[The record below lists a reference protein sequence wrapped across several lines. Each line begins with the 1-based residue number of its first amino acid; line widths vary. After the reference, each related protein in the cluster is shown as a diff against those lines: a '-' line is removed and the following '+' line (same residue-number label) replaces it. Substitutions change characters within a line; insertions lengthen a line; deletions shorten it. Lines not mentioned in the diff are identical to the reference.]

1 MDTVFIRG
9 LEIATLIGI
18 AEWERQVKQT
28 VVINLELATDILPA
42 AAGDD
47 LRDALD
53 YSAVS
58 RRLREFVGAST
69 FQLVETLA
77 ERTAQM
83 ILDEFPVRRL
93 RLELAKPRP
102 HSGGHTVGLII
113 ERGAPGREDD
123 HGVR

>member
-9 LEIATLIGI
+9 LEIATLIGV
-18 AEWERQVKQT
+18 AEWERQVEQT
-28 VVINLELATDILPA
+28 VVINLELATDITPA
-42 AAGDD
+42 AAADD

-58 RRLREFVGAST
+58 QRLREFVGAST

-83 ILDEFPVRRL
+83 ILDEFPVQRL

-102 HSGGHTVGLII
+102 RSGGHTVGVII
-113 ERGAPGREDD
+113 ERGAPSGEDD

>member
-9 LEIATLIGI
+9 LEIATLIGV
-18 AEWERQVKQT
+18 AEWERQVEQT
-28 VVINLELATDILPA
+28 VVINLELDTDITPGA
-42 AAGDD
+42 ASDA

-58 RRLREFVGAST
+58 QRLREFVGAST

-77 ERTAQM
+77 ERTAQL

-102 HSGGHTVGLII
+102 YSGGYTAGIII
-113 ERGAPGREDD
+113 ERHAPAGEED
-123 HGVR
+123 HGAR